1 VAGGSRSGSASAVRR
16 LEDPRAIAV
25 EVVRRVADERAY
37 SNRLLPALLGR
48 SGLQAGDRQLATELA
63 YGTLR
68 RMPGIDRAL
77 EPLLERPLAA
87 APAPARAA
95 LRVGAHQILNTR
107 IPSHAAVSET
117 VETVPRSQRGLV
129 NAVLRRLAAAPPS
142 PPPSGGGEE
151 TVAIRTG
158 LNEWAVRELTRLLG
172 SEEEAEAA
180 AAALAT
186 PGALSLRTNA
196 CRIAREDLEDR
207 LREAGLAPERGS
219 LHEDTFRIAGGAPV
233 SLPGFREGWFAV
245 QDEASA
251 YVVDVLDPQPGELV
265 LDACAAPGGK
275 AGDIACRSGSVV
287 ASDLSEP
294 RARLIRRTGERL
306 GVSVRLMV
314 QDVARPALRDG
325 FDRVLVDAPCS
336 GIGAARRRPEL
347 LWRPDR
353 RRLSALAR
361 LQVRLALGAASLL
374 RPGGVFVYS
383 VCTFPRAETDAVCD
397 ALESKV
403 PWLRPDPFPGADG
416 EETSRVRLWPH
427 LHGTDAMF
435 VARFVRAPGPAG

>member
-1 VAGGSRSGSASAVRR
+1 VAGGSRSGSDSAGRR
-16 LEDPRAIAV
+16 PEDPRPIAV
-25 EVVRRVADERAY
+25 EVVRRVADDGAY
-37 SNRLLPALLGR
+37 SNRLLAVLLDR
-48 SGLQAGDRQLATELA
+48 SDLEARDRQLAAELS

-68 RMPGIDRAL
+68 GMLRIDRAL

-87 APAPARAA
+87 ASSPARAA

-107 IPSHAAVSET
+107 IPPHAAVAET
-117 VETVPRSQRGLV
+117 VGTVPRSQRGFV
-129 NAVLRRLAAAPPS
+129 NAVLRRLTSSPPP
-142 PPPSGGGEE
+142 PPPSGGGDE
-151 TVAIRTG
+151 AIAVRTG
-158 LNEWAVRELTRLLG
+158 LSPWVVRELRRLLG

-180 AAALAT
+180 AGALAS
-186 PGALSLRTNA
+186 PGALSLRTNV
-196 CRIAREDLEDR
+196 CRIEPEDLEAR

-219 LHEDTFRIAGGAPV
+219 LHAGTVRIAGGAP
-233 SLPGFREGWFAV
+233 SALPGFREGWFAV

-251 YVVDVLDPQPGELV
+251 YVVDVLDPGPGELV

-287 ASDLSEP
+287 ASDLSE
-294 RARLIRRTGERL
+294 RRTRLIGTTARRL
-306 GVSVRLMV
+306 GVTARLLV

-353 RRLSALAR
+353 GRLSALAR

-374 RPGGVFVYS
+374 RPGGVLVYS

-397 ALESKV
+397 ALESKA
-403 PWLRPDPFPGADG
+403 PWLRPDPFTGPDG
-416 EETSRVRLWPH
+416 EVGARVRLWPH

-435 VARFVRAPGPAG
+435 VARFVRAPGPSG

>member
-1 VAGGSRSGSASAVRR
+1 VGGGSGSGSASAGRR
-16 LEDPRAIAV
+16 PRDPRAIAV

-37 SNRLLPALLGR
+37 SNRLLPALLER
-48 SGLQAGDRQLATELA
+48 SDLSARDRQLATELA

-68 RMPGIDRAL
+68 RVPGIDRAL
-77 EPLLERPLAA
+77 EPLLERSLAA
-87 APAPARAA
+87 APSPARAA

-117 VETVPRSQRGLV
+117 VGTVPRSQRGFV
-129 NAVLRRLAAAPPS
+129 NAVLRRLAAGPPS
-142 PPPSGGGEE
+142 PPPAGGGDE
-151 TVAIRTG
+151 AIAVRTG
-158 LNEWAVRELTRLLG
+158 LSPWAVRELTRLLG
-172 SEEEAEAA
+172 SEEEAEEA
-180 AAALAT
+180 AAALSS
-186 PGALSLRTNA
+186 PGSLTLRANV
-196 CRIAREDLEDR
+196 CRIAPEDLETR
-207 LREAGLAPERGS
+207 FREAGLSPERGS
-219 LHEDTFRIAGGAPV
+219 LHADTFRVAAGAPATM
-233 SLPGFREGWFAV
+233 PGFREGWFAV

-265 LDACAAPGGK
+265 LDGCAAPGGK

-294 RARLIRRTGERL
+294 RTRLVREAAERL
-306 GVSVRLMV
+306 GASVRIVV
-314 QDVARPALRDG
+314 QDLARPALRDG

-361 LQVRLALGAASLL
+361 LQVRLALGAAALL
-374 RPGGVFVYS
+374 RRGGVFVYS

-397 ALESKV
+397 ALESKA
-403 PWLRPDPFPGADG
+403 PWLRPGPFPGPDG
-416 EETSRVRLWPH
+416 EMAARARLWPH
-427 LHGTDAMF
+427 RHRSDAMF
-435 VARFVRAPGPAG
+435 VARFVRAPGGAG